1 MNNFYPEERISFR
14 MGTPVFNVAYAQ
26 RGVPGAGASMS
37 LNSVFST
44 RARSRPTAPPAAIRK
59 EFPETWIY
67 EK

>member
-1 MNNFYPEERISFR
+1 